1 MSSILSILEI
11 QIKAVQNDKDKL
23 DLIDNI
29 FNLILLI
36 LSICLLQK
44 NNDHLHPSIDNIKN
58 MLKENMYLQSIAFD

>member
-1 MSSILSILEI
+1 MITIKYI
-11 QIKAVQNDKDKL
+11 KIKAVQNDKDKL

-58 MLKENMYLQSIAFD
+58 VSVLASTYNS